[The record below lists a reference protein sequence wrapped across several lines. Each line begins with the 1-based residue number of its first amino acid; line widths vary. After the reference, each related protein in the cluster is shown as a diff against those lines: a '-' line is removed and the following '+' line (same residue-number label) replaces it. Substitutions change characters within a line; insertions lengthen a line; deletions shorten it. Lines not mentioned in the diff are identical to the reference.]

1 MMTTTENHISVGTN
15 PDTLKPYS
23 IMLVDDAAIDRSL
36 LRRFLQSEKFDIL
49 HESENGDDLLYY
61 LSHSSHKPDLVC
73 VDLHMPGKNGVDVIK
88 EINHSYPHL
97 KILVI
102 SASEDKGLIQSLLH
116 LKIHGFLK
124 KPFNRNA
131 IIDKLGQVLGRAGMI
146 NATDATAKTIR
157 LSDLVIPPLPMVAIK
172 VMSFDTDNP
181 AGGSEELEKIISPD
195 QAITTDIMKIANSA
209 YYGRS
214 GKIHTLRDAITLLGM
229 KTVKNLVMLK
239 SNKQFTKT
247 LGGEIYQKQLHELP
261 VLTALIAFDLTNP
274 LGLKRIREEVF
285 LAGLLQKIG
294 ITILALN
301 FPTRYSELLELANT
315 GVRDLLHVEKEN
327 FQIDHIEA
335 GVKVFK
341 LWNMPAS
348 LQQSIAHQNFQPN
361 AMDMMTDVVK
371 LTRLANI
378 LASRMLGFVIPEY
391 DLKIEP
397 VIYEAYRFP
406 QELKESFGEDYY
418 DMIKDHP
425 FFEMMA

>member
-1 MMTTTENHISVGTN
+1 MMTTTDKHISIGIN

-49 HESENGDDLLYY
+49 GEFENGDDLLYR
-61 LSHSSHKPDLVC
+61 LSYTGHKPDLIC
-73 VDLHMPGKNGVDVIK
+73 VDLHMPGKNGVEVIK
-88 EINHSYPHL
+88 ELNSSSPGI

-102 SASEDKGLIQSLLH
+102 SATEDKSLIQSLLS

-124 KPFNRNA
+124 KPYNRNS
-131 IIDKLGQVLGRAGMI
+131 ILDKLGQVLGRAGVI
-146 NATDATAKTIR
+146 NATDATAKTIH
-157 LSDLVIPPLPMVAIK
+157 LSDLAIPPLPMVAIK
-172 VMSFDTDNP
+172 IMSFDTDNP

-214 GKIHTLRDAITLLGM
+214 GKIQTLRDAITLLGM

-239 SNKQFTKT
+239 SNKQFTKS
-247 LGGEIYQKQLHELP
+247 LSGEIYQKQLHELP

-285 LAGLLQKIG
+285 LAGLLHKIG
-294 ITILALN
+294 MTILALN

-315 GVRDLLHVEKEN
+315 GVRDLLHVEREN

-348 LQQSIAHQNFQPN
+348 LQQSIGHQTFQPN

-371 LTRLANI
+371 ITRLANI
-378 LASRMLGFVIPEY
+378 FASRMLGFVIPEY

-397 VIYEAYRFP
+397 LIYEAYRFP
-406 QELKESFGEDYY
+406 EELKESFKEDYY
-418 DMIKDHP
+418 EMIKDHP